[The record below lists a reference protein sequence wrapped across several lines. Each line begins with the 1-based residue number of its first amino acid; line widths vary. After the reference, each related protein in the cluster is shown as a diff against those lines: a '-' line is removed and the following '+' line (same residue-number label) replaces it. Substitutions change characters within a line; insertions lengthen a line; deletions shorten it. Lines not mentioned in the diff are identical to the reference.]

1 MVVHDVR
8 HIVADDVVPGR
19 RTRCDEHLHAR
30 QFISGNQW
38 HDVVLRGRLRT
49 IRDHKLPAQVCGIVH
64 EHTPVPILIQPESD
78 ALGRLPR
85 EWLVVLLVTR

>member
-1 MVVHDVR
+1 MFTSHSLAGALSTALSKRAVVVHDVR
-8 HIVADDVVPGR
+8 HIIAD
-19 RTRCDEHLHAR
+19 
-30 QFISGNQW
+30 
-38 HDVVLRGRLRT
+38 DVVLRGRLRT